1 MAVSAPLLRTVRQIH
16 LYVGVVIA
24 PALLFFAITGALQ
37 TAGLHETIRGS
48 NYQPP
53 HWIVVLAQIHKKQ
66 TANLPPR
73 RPPSPAA
80 AATTPAAG
88 QEPQR
93 SDARPSPPAQVD
105 NRAPGPPQRKP
116 VPLKAFFL
124 LVSLGLVASTLSG
137 IWMAYTYDR
146 NKRLIT
152 LLLVAGTIL
161 PVVLLFL

>member
-1 MAVSAPLLRTVRQIH
+1 MAISAPLLRAIRLVH

-66 TANLPPR
+66 TADLPPR
-73 RPPSPAA
+73 HPPAA
-80 AATTPAAG
+80 AAPNSNSY
-88 QEPQR
+88 QQPQR
-93 SDARPSPPAQVD
+93 SEGKPTTAPQTDPQTPASPPH
-105 NRAPGPPQRKP
+105 NP

-137 IWMAYTYDR
+137 LWMAYVYDR

-152 LLLVAGTIL
+152 ALLLLGIVL
-161 PVVLLFL
+161 PIVFLFV